1 MGAMKPI
8 NAVMIA
14 AVLWGTGQTGT
25 LGQKTQVPRYTDKEF
40 GFSFQPPAGWTPKT
54 DMPKP
59 IIAYVGPTE
68 QDYASNI
75 SVNVF
80 SRPVPKSEEKGF
92 LDNVKKEYTK
102 IGKMSPV
109 RQTKLAGQSAY
120 AWSAKLSMPNYPTV
134 VNQQVVCFAN
144 NRAYTLTFTTLP
156 TTLKKYTPV
165 FTQLCATFRF
175 TKPTKTEPGK

>member
-1 MGAMKPI
+1 MKP
-8 NAVMIA
+8 MIALLSA
-14 AVLWGTGQTGT
+14 AVLLGMGQTGNA
-25 LGQKTQVPRYTDKEF
+25 GQKTLPSRYADTAY
-40 GFSFQPPAGWTPKT
+40 GFSFQPPAGWTAKT

-59 IIAYVGPTE
+59 IIAYIGPTE

-80 SRPVPKSEEKGF
+80 ARPVPKSEEKGF
-92 LDNVKKEYTK
+92 LDNVKKEYAK
-102 IGKMSPV
+102 IGKMSPI
-109 RQTKLAGQSAY
+109 RQTKLAGQTAY

-144 NRAYTLTFTTLP
+144 QRAYTLTFTTLP
-156 TTLKKYTPV
+156 TTLKKYTPS
-165 FTQLCATFRF
+165 FTQFCATFRF